1 MRWLQRNAPSGN
13 QLRIGV
19 RPQFKFSNW
28 GLTPIRGFLFAIVA
42 LCLAS
47 RVSIAQTHLV
57 IVSGLGGEKKYVES
71 FATLAQ
77 TLADAASKRLGVPD
91 GEIMWFGEDSLS
103 KKPFF
108 KGQSTKANVEKAI
121 RDLAARSKPGD
132 QVVLVL
138 IGHGSGEGDNSKI
151 SIPGPDL
158 SASDF
163 ARLLDGLSAQK
174 VAFVNLASASGDMLP
189 IVSAPN
195 RVVITAT
202 KSAFERNESH
212 FAQFFVDAFA
222 KDVADTDKDGRIS
235 LLEAFRYA
243 TAETKRVYETDTK
256 LQTEHAQLDDVGA
269 KTGVPDPDGRTS
281 QGLLARR
288 FFLDAGTGGAG
299 SAGGARLASN
309 DPQLAALY
317 KDKYA
322 IEEQI
327 DQLRTKKA
335 SMSADAY
342 DDALEALLVQLARKA
357 KTLRELEGRKS

>member
-1 MRWLQRNAPSGN
+1 MTALFRSN
-13 QLRIGV
+13 GV
-19 RPQFKFSNW
+19 RPYFKFSKW
-28 GLTPIRGFLFAIVA
+28 GLTPIRVLVRVA
-42 LCLAS
+42 VVSCLAA
-47 RVSIAQTHLV
+47 RAVSAQTHLV
-57 IVSGLGGEKKYVES
+57 IVSGLGGEKRYVES
-71 FATLAQ
+71 FATMAQ
-77 TLADAASKRLGVPD
+77 TLADAANKRLGIPD
-91 GEIMWFGEDSLS
+91 AEILWFGEDSIS

-108 KGQSTKANVEKAI
+108 KGQSTKANVEKAM

-138 IGHGSGEGDNSKI
+138 IGHGSGDGENTKI

-158 SASDF
+158 SATDF
-163 ARLLDGLSAQK
+163 ARLLGAFSAQK
-174 VAFVNLASASGDMLP
+174 VAFVNLTSASGDMLP
-189 IVSAPN
+189 ILSAPN

-222 KDVADTDKDGRIS
+222 KDVADADKDGRIS

-243 TAETKRVYETDTK
+243 VAETKRIYETDTK
-256 LQTEHAQLDDVGA
+256 LQTEHAQFDDMGA
-269 KTGVPDPDGRTS
+269 KTGVAEPDGKTS

-288 FFLDAGTGGAG
+288 FFLDAGMGG
-299 SAGGARLASN
+299 SSGGARLASN
-309 DPQLAALY
+309 DPQLATLY

-327 DQLRTKKA
+327 DALRIKKT
-335 SMSADAY
+335 SMSEDAY

-357 KTLRELEGRKS
+357 KAIRELEGRKS

>member
-1 MRWLQRNAPSGN
+1 MRGLVLGAMIWMAP
-13 QLRIGV
+13 RV
-19 RPQFKFSNW
+19 
-28 GLTPIRGFLFAIVA
+28 VA
-42 LCLAS
+42 
-47 RVSIAQTHLV
+47 AQTHLV
-57 IVSGLGGEKKYVES
+57 IVSGLGGEKRYVES
-71 FATLAQ
+71 FATMAQ
-77 TLADAASKRLGVPD
+77 TLADAANKRLGLPD
-91 GEIMWFGEDSLS
+91 AEVMWFGEDSVS

-108 KGQSTKANVEKAI
+108 RGQSTKANVEKAM

-132 QVVLVL
+132 QMVLVL
-138 IGHGSGEGDNSKI
+138 IGHGSGEGENTKI

-158 SASDF
+158 SAADF
-163 ARLLDGLSAQK
+163 SRMLGAFSAQK
-174 VAFVNLASASGDMLP
+174 VAFVNLTSASGDMLP
-189 IVSAPN
+189 ILSAPN

-222 KDVADTDKDGRIS
+222 KDVADADKDGRVS

-243 TAETKRVYETDTK
+243 VTETKRVYETDTK
-256 LQTEHAQLDDVGA
+256 LQTEHAQLDDIGA
-269 KTGVPDPDGRTS
+269 KTGVADPDGRTTE
-281 QGLLARR
+281 GLLARR
-288 FFLDAGTGGAG
+288 FFLDAGVAGGA
-299 SAGGARLASN
+299 AGARLASS

-335 SMSADAY
+335 SMSADAH

-357 KTLRELEGRKS
+357 KTIRELEGRKS